1 MSETAADQ
9 TVLFEK
15 RVADKVG
22 ILTLNR
28 PEARNAL
35 SPELLAELKLKLA
48 LAEADKDVVA
58 IVLTGSGEKA
68 FCAGADLGKQFGSD
82 DSFLKKHDDR
92 FAIAEVFRLFQQCAK
107 PIVGAANGL
116 TLAGGI
122 GVILSCD
129 LVVAA
134 ERAMFGLP
142 EVKRGLMPFMVM
154 AVLSRQL
161 GHKRALELV
170 LSGESV
176 TSSRAEQLG
185 LINQV
190 FPNEGFLDAA
200 VQYTKKIAAF
210 SPAILKL
217 GKQAFYTQSDLPFE
231 QALRFLHSQL
241 TLNTMTEDAMEGISA
256 FFQKRDPQW
265 TGR

>member
-1 MSETAADQ
+1 MSS

-15 RVADKVG
+15 RGKVG
-22 ILTLNR
+22 VLTLNR

-35 SPELLAELKLKLA
+35 SPELMVELKAQLEA
-48 LAEADKDVVA
+48 AERDPEVVA
-58 IVLTGSGEKA
+58 ILLTGSGEKA

-82 DSFLKKHDDR
+82 DSFLTKHDDR
-92 FAIAEVFRLFQQCAK
+92 FALAEIFSRLQK
-107 PIVGAANGL
+107 SGKVIVGAANGL
-116 TLAGGI
+116 VLAGGI
-122 GVILSCD
+122 GLILSCD

-170 LSGESV
+170 LTGESV
-176 TSSRAEQLG
+176 TASRAEQLG

-190 FPNEGFLDAA
+190 LPNDGFVDAA
-200 VQYTKKIAAF
+200 VAYTAKIAGY

-241 TLNTMTEDAMEGISA
+241 TLNTMTEDAMEGIQA
-256 FFQKRDPQW
+256 FFQKREPQW